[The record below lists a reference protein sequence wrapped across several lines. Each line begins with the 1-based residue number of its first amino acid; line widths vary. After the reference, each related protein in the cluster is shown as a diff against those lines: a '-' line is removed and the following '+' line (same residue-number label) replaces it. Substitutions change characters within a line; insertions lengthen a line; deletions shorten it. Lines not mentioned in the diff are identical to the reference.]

1 MVKILTYINFAV
13 FLLGAAGLG
22 GAYIYRSKIFD
33 AVMSEVKKEIPAM
46 VEGLMPEMPKATG
59 VNLPL

>member
-1 MVKILTYINFAV
+1 MIKILTYINFAV

-33 AVMSEVKKEIPAM
+33 AVMSEVQKEIPAM
-46 VEGLMPEMPKATG
+46 VEGLIPEMPKATG
-59 VNLPL
+59 INMPF

>member
-22 GAYIYRSKIFD
+22 GAYIYRSKIFE
-33 AVMSEVKKEIPAM
+33 AVMSEVQKEIPAM
-46 VEGLMPEMPKATG
+46 DEGLLPAIPKSTGINMPF
-59 VNLPL
+59 

>member
-13 FLLGAAGLG
+13 FLIGAAGLG

-46 VEGLMPEMPKATG
+46 VEGLLPEMPKATG

>member
-33 AVMSEVKKEIPAM
+33 AVMSEVQKEIPAM
-46 VEGLMPEMPKATG
+46 VKGLLPEMPKATG

>member
-1 MVKILTYINFAV
+1 MVEILTYINFAV

>member
-1 MVKILTYINFAV
+1 MVKILTYINFAI

-33 AVMSEVKKEIPAM
+33 AVMSEVQKEIPAM
-46 VEGLMPEMPKATG
+46 VEGLLPAMPKSTG
-59 VNLPL
+59 INMPF

>member
-33 AVMSEVKKEIPAM
+33 AVMSEVQKEIPAM
-46 VEGLMPEMPKATG
+46 IEGLMPELPSSTG
-59 VNLPL
+59 VDLPF

>member
-13 FLLGAAGLG
+13 FVLGAAGLG

-33 AVMSEVKKEIPAM
+33 AVMSEVQKEIPSI
-46 VEGLMPEMPKATG
+46 VEGLLPAMPKSTG
-59 VNLPL
+59 INMPF

>member
-33 AVMSEVKKEIPAM
+33 AVMSEVQKEIPAM
-46 VEGLMPEMPKATG
+46 VEGLLPEMPKATG

>member
-33 AVMSEVKKEIPAM
+33 AVMSEVQKEIPAM
-46 VEGLMPEMPKATG
+46 VEGLIPEMPKATG
-59 VNLPL
+59 INMPF

>member
-1 MVKILTYINFAV
+1 MIKILTYINFAV

-46 VEGLMPEMPKATG
+46 VEGLLPEMPKATG

>member
-1 MVKILTYINFAV
+1 MIKILTYINFAV

-33 AVMSEVKKEIPAM
+33 AVMSEVQKEIPSM
-46 VEGLMPEMPKATG
+46 VEGLLPAMPKSTG
-59 VNLPL
+59 INMPF

>member
-46 VEGLMPEMPKATG
+46 VEGLLPEMPKATG